1 MILKKVDL
9 IEKATKSRRTKEIS
23 YVSTIFKQS
32 VLINSY
38 GDFEVDDQDYDVNL
52 KLDIPV
58 HTFESFINVLV
69 ELRENFDVA
78 CAYTKEPITHENH
91 PSNNDIVGDK
101 NYSFAYWDS
110 VHKNYV
116 LYSNYKEAN
125 VFIYL
130 SEFKRFANLYV
141 YLKRIEY

>member
-1 MILKKVDL
+1 MILKEVNL
-9 IEKATKSRRTKEIS
+9 IAKATKSRTTKEIS
-23 YVSTIFKQS
+23 YVSTIFKQT
-32 VLINSY
+32 VFLNA
-38 GDFEVDDQDYDVNL
+38 DEDLEVSDHEYDINL

-58 HTFESFINVLV
+58 HTFESFIDVLV

-91 PSNNDIVGDK
+91 PSTNDIVGDK

-110 VHKNYV
+110 IHKNYV

-125 VFIYL
+125 VFIYIY
-130 SEFKRFANLYV
+130 EFKRFANLYV
-141 YLKRIEY
+141 YLKRNN